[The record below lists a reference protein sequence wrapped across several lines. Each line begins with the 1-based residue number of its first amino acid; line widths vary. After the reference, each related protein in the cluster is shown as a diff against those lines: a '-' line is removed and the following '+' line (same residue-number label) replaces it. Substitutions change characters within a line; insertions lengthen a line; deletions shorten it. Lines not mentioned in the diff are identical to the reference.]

1 VFADRGNT
9 NPCARLNLS
18 EFTGYSSPL
27 LSQMDQSLVL
37 ISINCVA
44 RAHHCKKRHHQ
55 ETLAES
61 RRGWLVRDDL
71 AHAPRE
77 LRHFRVHGVVSSGIG
92 CHREVSGPAV
102 SQPPGV
108 TASLAKWRE
117 WAKQQRTAFADTN
130 WKRALTTP
138 LCRVLHYKV
147 NKDVSKGGAG
157 VPKGVITDSVSG
169 TLSCSP

>member
-1 VFADRGNT
+1 
-9 NPCARLNLS
+9 
-18 EFTGYSSPL
+18 
-27 LSQMDQSLVL
+27 MDQSLVADL
-37 ISINCVA
+37 HKLRCPSSSFVKSDII
-44 RAHHCKKRHHQ
+44 KKLSLNHV
-55 ETLAES
+55 
-61 RRGWLVRDDL
+61 RGWLVRDDL
-71 AHAPRE
+71 AHAPPGTCATFAFMESSPPE
-77 LRHFRVHGVVSSGIG
+77 LVVTAKYQ
-92 CHREVSGPAV
+92 GPAV